1 MENTFD
7 DRMIA
12 AFRAKYDQV
21 EAEQEP
27 VSEKILIGNGRIP
40 LKREIL
46 LEGKCSMMLP
56 DIMEDM
62 AYEDRMVKYRHH
74 RPPVI
79 KTDENGDVT
88 ITFNKISLSEMKEA
102 ENTYK
107 MLLQIQSD
115 MKKVWKQNVFY
126 DMGEER
132 AGGLDV
138 AWMDF
143 KGFCLDG
150 SLYSMIFIFRA
161 EEQLIMGNFHCSF
174 SQYDVW
180 KPVIRKL
187 LATVRTDM

>member
-12 AFRAKYDQV
+12 AFRAKYDQA

-27 VSEKILIGNGRIP
+27 VSEKILIGNGRIS
-40 LKREIL
+40 LRRESL
-46 LEGKCSMMLP
+46 FEGKCSMMLP

-88 ITFNKISLSEMKEA
+88 ITFNKIPLSEMKEA
-102 ENTYK
+102 ENTYE

-126 DMGEER
+126 DTGEER
-132 AGGLDV
+132 ADGLDV

-150 SLYSMIFIFRA
+150 SLYSMIFIFRV

-174 SQYDVW
+174 PQYDVW

-187 LATVRTDM
+187 LATIRTDM